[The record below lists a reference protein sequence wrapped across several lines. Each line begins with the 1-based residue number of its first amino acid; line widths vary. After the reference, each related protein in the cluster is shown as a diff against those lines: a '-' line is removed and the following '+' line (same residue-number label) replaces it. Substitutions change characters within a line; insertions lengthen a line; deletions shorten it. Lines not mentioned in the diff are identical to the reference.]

1 MPQSA
6 SFQRFTFRVVL
17 LKVSPL
23 VVRLVSVPDDLS
35 LDELHEVLQLT
46 FGWQSHL
53 FYSFRIHGQEI
64 SRRRHLR
71 SRRLHE
77 FQLRRREKFLYT
89 YDMLDLWEWE
99 IRLMDVEP
107 GSFDDDRPHCLAGRA
122 ATPPEECGGPR
133 GYMRILDRHKYDLP
147 LAEQHLVEAA
157 FQRMASCLSE
167 QNERDFLKEM
177 LDEGL
182 ERAMKRLEE
191 YAEFE
196 PDRFSLQEV
205 NARLNRFR
213 PYGRHHR

>member
-1 MPQSA
+1 MPQQA

-23 VVRLVSVPDDLS
+23 VVRLVSVPDNLS

-89 YDMLDLWEWE
+89 YD
-99 IRLMDVEP
+99 I
-107 GSFDDDRPHCLAGRA
+107 
-122 ATPPEECGGPR
+122 CGNG
-133 GYMRILDRHKYDLP
+133 KYD
-147 LAEQHLVEAA
+147 
-157 FQRMASCLSE
+157 
-167 QNERDFLKEM
+167 
-177 LDEGL
+177 
-182 ERAMKRLEE
+182 
-191 YAEFE
+191 
-196 PDRFSLQEV
+196 
-205 NARLNRFR
+205 
-213 PYGRHHR
+213 